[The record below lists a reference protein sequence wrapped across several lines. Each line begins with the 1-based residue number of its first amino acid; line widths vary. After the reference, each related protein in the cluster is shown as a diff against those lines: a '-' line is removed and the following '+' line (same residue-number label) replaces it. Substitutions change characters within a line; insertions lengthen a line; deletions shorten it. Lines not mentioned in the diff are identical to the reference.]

1 LVSESEPDGAFC
13 FSVAAALVLAGFL
26 LFATACGREEADPTL
41 SAPPS
46 LEAPTVSDV
55 PFPEPGSAW
64 VEFADG
70 RVSVLSNGA
79 NRLAVL
85 RRLAQQ
91 ADFELVTRDLERR
104 ALRLRIEDAGLG
116 DALFAMLR
124 GVRYS
129 LEYDFDEDVGSHVL
143 VRLTVGEPVEI
154 AAPEPRPA
162 PPDGEREP
170 QRARRGKGRE
180 RFEKLRERVSAA
192 SPEDRRRLREKHDAR
207 AEEMEAE
214 LLDQLGDGDPEV
226 RVDAVSELP
235 LEGEGE
241 QGEERL
247 ERVAQVLT
255 DDPDPRVR
263 MAAAQRLGE
272 TDSRNAV
279 APLVGALSDPERE
292 VVLEAID
299 ALEDI
304 DDPSVIP
311 DLEALLQDPDPRIR
325 EAAEFAIEYLKW

>member
-1 LVSESEPDGAFC
+1 VSESEPDGASC
-13 FSVAAALVLAGFL
+13 FSVASAALFAGLL
-26 LFATACGREEADPTL
+26 LFATACGREEAEPTL
-41 SAPPS
+41 SAPP
-46 LEAPTVSDV
+46 LEAPAVSDA

-70 RVSVLSNGA
+70 RVRVLSNGA

-85 RRLAQQ
+85 EQLAEQ

-104 ALRLRIEDAGLG
+104 ALRLRIEDVGLG
-116 DALFAMLR
+116 EALFAMLR

-129 LEYDFDEDVGSHVL
+129 LEYDFDEDAGSQVL
-143 VRLTVGEPVEI
+143 VRLTVGEPVET
-154 AAPEPRPA
+154 AALEPRPA
-162 PPDGEREP
+162 PPNGEREP
-170 QRARRGKGRE
+170 KRARGEKGRE

-192 SPEDRRRLREKHDAR
+192 SPEERERLREKHAAR
-207 AEEMEAE
+207 AEEMEPE
-214 LLDQLGDGDPEV
+214 LLDQLEDGDPEL
-226 RVDAVSELP
+226 RADAVSELP

-247 ERVAQVLT
+247 ERMAQVLK

-272 TDSRNAV
+272 TDARDAV
-279 APLVGALSDPERE
+279 APLVGALSDPDRE

-311 DLEALLQDPDPRIR
+311 DLEALLQDPDPGIR
-325 EAAEFAIEYLKW
+325 EAAEFAIEYLQW